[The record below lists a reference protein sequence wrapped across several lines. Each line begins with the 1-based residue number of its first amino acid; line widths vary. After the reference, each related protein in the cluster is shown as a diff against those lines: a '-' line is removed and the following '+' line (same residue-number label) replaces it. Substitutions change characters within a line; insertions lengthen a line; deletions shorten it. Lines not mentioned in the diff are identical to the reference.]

1 MEHLPEPAARLF
13 AAVQAADAAG
23 ARTALAED
31 ASTAAR
37 DAHGWTPLHWA
48 AGRGSTELVA
58 LLLEH
63 GADPRA
69 AADGRTPYD
78 VALAAGHVTVARA
91 LARFRDGGTWQPYCR
106 AYPLGELRRFPGWQD
121 STGEDDSAVVY
132 LHDDLTV
139 TASVIPGDRTVF
151 AGDTPG
157 WSDFCRDAL
166 DFAVPDELDLCA
178 GGPA

>member
-1 MEHLPEPAARLF
+1 MEHLPEAAARLF

-121 STGEDDSAVVY
+121 STGPPDAAG
-132 LHDDLTV
+132 V
-139 TASVIPGDRTVF
+139 TPHPAPPPPASVPPGARPVF
-151 AGDTPG
+151 AGDAPG